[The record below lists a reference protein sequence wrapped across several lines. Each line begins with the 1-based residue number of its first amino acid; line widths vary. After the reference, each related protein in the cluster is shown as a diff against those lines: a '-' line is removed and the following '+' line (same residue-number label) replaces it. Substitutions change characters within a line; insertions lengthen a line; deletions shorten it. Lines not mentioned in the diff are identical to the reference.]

1 MAEVLVRQLFRETE
15 KFADQEVTVRGWIRT
30 NRGSNKFGFVELND
44 GSFFKSVQVVY
55 EADKLANFTEVS
67 KFRLSAGV

>member
-30 NRGSNKFGFVELND
+30 NRGSNKFGFV
-44 GSFFKSVQVVY
+44 
-55 EADKLANFTEVS
+55 
-67 KFRLSAGV
+67 